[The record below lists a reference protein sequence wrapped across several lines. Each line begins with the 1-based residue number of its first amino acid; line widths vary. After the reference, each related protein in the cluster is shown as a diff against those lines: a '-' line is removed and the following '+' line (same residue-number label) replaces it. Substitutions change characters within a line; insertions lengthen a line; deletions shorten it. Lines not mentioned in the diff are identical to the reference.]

1 MKRVFFCL
9 FTAIIACSLGLQGC
23 SKDSEPNQK
32 PDPDPGHNQN
42 PTPTPTPTPA
52 TPVITITTQPA
63 ATTSVKEG
71 AVSGSLTVA
80 ASVTESATLSYQ
92 WYSNTSN
99 SSSGGTAV
107 SGATAVSF
115 TIPTTLK
122 AGAYYYF
129 CEARATGGATSV
141 RSSVATVT
149 VAEPE
154 PELPST
160 PLEVSITGTI
170 NHTTFTS
177 GQKGTVTLN
186 RFPATVDEW
195 KKVQEKIGGEPHGA
209 VALQIMASE
218 MYRRNND
225 VGLSC
230 VELNSTKSCNT
241 STISRLKT
249 VFAASNNRPYQMAS
263 FLKGATPDNGYNPTK
278 PYTIEI
284 RVAEGRKYTESTDF
298 QATVINL
305 EVLTSGSDSGSV
317 PVAVLKTLKPDE
329 PAGEKGKYFIVW
341 ECSTLFVSCK
351 TASFANPFKGLD

>member
-1 MKRVFFCL
+1 MKRLFFCL

-23 SKDSEPNQK
+23 SKDSEPNSK

-42 PTPTPTPTPA
+42 PTPTPTPA
-52 TPVITITTQPA
+52 TPVITITTQPEA
-63 ATTSVKEG
+63 ATSVTEG
-71 AVSGSLTVA
+71 SVTGSLTVA
-80 ASVTESATLSYQ
+80 ASVTENATLSYQ

-99 SSSGGTAV
+99 SSSGGTTV
-107 SGATAVSF
+107 SGATSASL

-129 CEARATGGATSV
+129 SEIRATGGAASV
-141 RSSVATVT
+141 RSNVATVT

-154 PELPST
+154 PEVPST
-160 PLEVSITGTI
+160 PLEVNITGTI

-209 VALQIMASE
+209 AALQIMASE
-218 MYRRNND
+218 MYRRHNAS
-225 VGLSC
+225 GLSC
-230 VELNSTKSCNT
+230 VALNSTKSCNT
-241 STISRLKT
+241 STIARLKT

-284 RVAEGRKYTESTDF
+284 RVAEGKGYTDSKDF
-298 QATVINL
+298 QATIINL
-305 EVLTSGSDSGSV
+305 EVLTSGSSSGSV
-317 PVAVLKTLKPDE
+317 PVAVLKTLKTDE
-329 PAGEKGKYFIVW
+329 PAGENGKYFIVW

-351 TASFANPFKGLD
+351 TASFANPFNGLD